1 MDFAVLK
8 YIGRWRHTHGY
19 GVHSPLAYRIVKDC
33 IRPDRHYAFY
43 SDAYLEF
50 KYYEDRKT
58 LKNAKMALRLIN
70 LLRPTRIWMPGGD
83 KRLCNALKMSF
94 TTIQVATQKECPH
107 NIDFIICNSGD
118 YHAMWKKMETQ
129 QECGMLIFGK
139 ELDEIGDAT
148 LILCNKGFTIALRRV
163 GMDFVRYNV

>member
-1 MDFAVLK
+1 MLK
-8 YIGRWRHTHGY
+8 YIGRWRHTRGY

-33 IRPDRHYAFY
+33 IRPDRNYAFY

-50 KYYEDRKT
+50 EYINDRKS
-58 LKNAKMALRLIN
+58 LKNANMALRLIN
-70 LLRPTRIWMPGGD
+70 LLRPKRIWMPGGD
-83 KRLCNALKMSF
+83 KRLCTALKMSF
-94 TTIQVATQKECPH
+94 PTIQVATQKECPH
-107 NIDFIICNSGD
+107 NIDFIICDSSD